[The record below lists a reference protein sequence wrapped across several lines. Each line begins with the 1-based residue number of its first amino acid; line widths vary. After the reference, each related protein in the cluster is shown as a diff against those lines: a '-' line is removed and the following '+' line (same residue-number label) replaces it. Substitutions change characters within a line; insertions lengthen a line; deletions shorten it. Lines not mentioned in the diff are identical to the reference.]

1 MANIIELEERIA
13 YQDRLIADLD
23 EVVRAFAA
31 RVEVLERELIRLRTS
46 VIDAALPSGPANEPP
61 PHY

>member
-1 MANIIELEERIA
+1 MAAAVELEERIA

-23 EVVRAFAA
+23 EVVRLFTV
-31 RVEVLERELIRLRTS
+31 RVESLEREVARLRAT
-46 VIDAALPSGPANEPP
+46 VLEAALPSGPAGEPP